1 MIRIIL
7 YMIPVYKNIR
17 VNKYIVWKERGMY
30 IHIYMCVCVCV
41 CLNKNKRAFLN
52 EQNVKLFVVIFRCR
66 DRCQILFHYRMALN
80 VFRVSDFT
88 SCHRFMS
95 LQQAALSPADHY
107 QLSSSRRRR
116 CAAEGTSSVQG
127 DLLDNVMG
135 RISDHKV
142 QKNAERH
149 ANKRRFTAVGGA
161 MRACESLAA
170 QWEEPS
176 CGAELI
182 THWAEVRDWF
192 HKIIVRY
199 LLVRRCLFS
208 SCVCLL

>member
-1 MIRIIL
+1 MQRSL
-7 YMIPVYKNIR
+7 SD
-17 VNKYIVWKERGMY
+17 IVSLPNGIKCVSCKWFYVMPS
-30 IHIYMCVCVCV
+30 IHVTAAGSS
-41 CLNKNKRAFLN
+41 LSHRPLP
-52 EQNVKLFVVIFRCR
+52 
-66 DRCQILFHYRMALN
+66 ALK
-80 VFRVSDFT
+80 
-88 SCHRFMS
+88 
-95 LQQAALSPADHY
+95 QQAPPVCSGGNLD
-107 QLSSSRRRR
+107 
-116 CAAEGTSSVQG
+116 VQG

-135 RISDHKV
+135 RISDHRV

-149 ANKRRFTAVGGA
+149 ANKRRFTALGGA

-182 THWAEVRDWF
+182 THWAEVRYWF